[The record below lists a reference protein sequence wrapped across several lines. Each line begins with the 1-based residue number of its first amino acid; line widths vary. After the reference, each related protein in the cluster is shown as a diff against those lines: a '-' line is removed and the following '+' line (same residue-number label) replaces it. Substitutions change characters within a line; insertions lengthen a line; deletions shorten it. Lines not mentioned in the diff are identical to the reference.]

1 MNETCFEVTELC
13 LKFRKVLVDESV
25 CLYDTDYTLSSLIVP
40 VAGRANACSYPTLK
54 SFELPAAR

>member
-25 CLYDTDYTLSSLIVP
+25 CLGDTDYTLSSLIVP
-40 VAGRANACSYPTLK
+40 VGRANACSYPTLK